1 MDLDI
6 GRTNQKARTRK
17 DLLAAAR
24 ALMERGEPVTVIAAA
39 HEAGISKATAYRYF
53 ASSDALILDATLDAN
68 VLTPEEVV
76 GDATDVRE
84 RVLRVQRYLFRL
96 IRESETQFRL
106 FLARALDD
114 WVARGGENDPQ
125 IRGGRRL
132 PMYEH
137 ALAPVR
143 AQMKPREFEFLVVSL
158 SAASG
163 MESYLAL
170 KDVCRVDDDMADRVA
185 ASTIEAILDRLLPVA
200 GVPSPTYE
208 GGAKPIKKA
217 RQRR

>member
-39 HEAGISKATAYRYF
+39 NEAGISKATAYRYF
-53 ASSDALILDATLDAN
+53 STSDPLILEATLDGN
-68 VLTPEEVV
+68 VLTPEEVI

-96 IRESETQFRL
+96 TRESQTQFRL

-137 ALAPVR
+137 ALAPVS

-170 KDVCRVDDDMADRVA
+170 KDVCRVDDAMADKVA
-185 ASTIEAILDRLLPVA
+185 ASTIEAILDRFLPVA
-200 GVPSPTYE
+200 GAPQTTPDARAHPVS
-208 GGAKPIKKA
+208 KS